1 MGAMDAVASPY
12 RLLVCD
18 LDGTLVGRDTS
29 IAPRVTE
36 ALADVQARCIHVT
49 LATGRGFLETLMD
62 RGFEG
67 PFVIENEADNSA
79 HTGNLGATL
88 QGFQAAVLCLAPIV
102 WPLVSDVGYRLD
114 NSKWPPL
121 ATPDTKDV
129 PVRSMKD
136 VT

>member
-1 MGAMDAVASPY
+1 M
-12 RLLVCD
+12 
-18 LDGTLVGRDTS
+18 
-29 IAPRVTE
+29 
-36 ALADVQARCIHVT
+36 Q
-49 LATGRGFLETLMD
+49 

-102 WPLVSDVGYRLD
+102 WPLVADVGYRLD

-121 ATPDTKDV
+121 ATPDAQDT
-129 PVRSMKD
+129 PVKSMND
-136 VT
+136 LA

>member
-1 MGAMDAVASPY
+1 MLPGFGGNDSMDW
-12 RLLVCD
+12 
-18 LDGTLVGRDTS
+18 
-29 IAPRVTE
+29 
-36 ALADVQARCIHVT
+36 
-49 LATGRGFLETLMD
+49 RGFLETLME
-62 RGFEG
+62 RGFER

-121 ATPDTKDV
+121 ASPDAKDI
-129 PVRSMKD
+129 PITSMKD
-136 VT
+136 LT